1 MPTRNA
7 KTADGEVSAAGE
19 ATPKRVRKAAA
30 PQGKSPQPGAAAT
43 ETAEPAAKAPRR
55 KSAAP
60 KPGAAAAEESGTNG
74 VSHLPISTEDISTED
89 ISVRA
94 YFIAENRQ
102 FLGLPGDPESDWL
115 EAERQLRS
123 EATGIATSLGRSRR
137 K

>member
-1 MPTRNA
+1 
-7 KTADGEVSAAGE
+7 
-19 ATPKRVRKAAA
+19 
-30 PQGKSPQPGAAAT
+30 
-43 ETAEPAAKAPRR
+43 
-55 KSAAP
+55 
-60 KPGAAAAEESGTNG
+60 

-115 EAERQLRS
+115 EA
-123 EATGIATSLGRSRR
+123 TGIATSLGRSRR

>member
-30 PQGKSPQPGAAAT
+30 PKSKSPQPGAAAT

-74 VSHLPISTEDISTED
+74 VSHLPISTEDIS
-89 ISVRA
+89 VRA

-123 EATGIATSLGRSRR
+123 EATGIATSLGRNRR